1 MSHSNKRKI
10 AQLERIASGR
20 RAGGLSDVW
29 HRMKKNKPAMA
40 GLVIITIFILA
51 AIFADLI
58 ANFDTLVVAQNTAIR
73 LQPPN
78 AQHWFGTDGYGR
90 DIFARVVHGARVSLS
105 IAFLTTAVSS
115 LAGGLR
121 GSDAG

>member
-58 ANFDTLVVAQNTAIR
+58 ADFDTLVVAQNTAIR
-73 LQPPN
+73 LQPPH
-78 AQHWFGTDGYGR
+78 APHCFGTAMD
-90 DIFARVVHGARVSLS
+90 ATSLPVLS
-105 IAFLTTAVSS
+105 MAHAFLCP
-115 LAGGLR
+115 LR
-121 GSDAG
+121 L